1 MSLILSKRVGNKDI
15 YMTFSTAFGSRY
27 HKIISVG
34 VDEESGFGSLP
45 AGGFTELPVFERASE
60 SARYGDFKRYSYTL
74 VSVTT
79 ATFPSGD
86 GWEVTECVEEEPA
99 ETYCEKGEYSFSAGT
114 SLEFRKCS
122 SEGSAASTG
131 SYRCRGFGSSYV
143 AGGVGGASKTL
154 PDVSVQTE
162 QGSVAD
168 PDLGVITYTVEET
181 VCGNPGQWIDIS
193 GA

>member
-74 VSVTT
+74 ISTGT
-79 ATFPSGD
+79 ASFPSGAN
-86 GWEVTECVEEEPA
+86 WEVTECVEEEPA

-143 AGGVGGASKTL
+143 AGAGGDPMDL
-154 PDVSVQTE
+154 PPVSVQTE

-168 PDLGVITYTVEET
+168 PDLGVITYRVEET
-181 VCGNPGQWIDIS
+181 VCGVPGQWIDIS
-193 GA
+193 GD